1 MMNFNNAAEQIKK
14 DAFNHAMESDPLEYN
29 LKIEQWRDSFNLDCF
44 GTTFRDDVDS
54 DDRNV
59 SISDAANVEVGEDQ
73 PKKTTNAKIYSRAD
87 IKFII
92 NILEER
98 HTLEEGTV
106 AAKKRQFRWDH
117 PSIYKL
123 AEKFT
128 VKSFVVDGDTKK
140 SLMYT
145 CPKVNKKSGI

>member
-14 DAFNHAMESDPLEYN
+14 DAFNHDMESDPLEYN

-73 PKKTTNAKIYSRAD
+73 PKKTTNAKIYS
-87 IKFII
+87 
-92 NILEER
+92 
-98 HTLEEGTV
+98 
-106 AAKKRQFRWDH
+106 
-117 PSIYKL
+117 
-123 AEKFT
+123 
-128 VKSFVVDGDTKK
+128 
-140 SLMYT
+140 
-145 CPKVNKKSGI
+145 